1 MLAGL
6 QNMLT
11 HSENDELILFPIW
24 PNNRDV
30 NFKVNAPKNTTI
42 SGQYRDGKV
51 IKLKVSPESRKKD
64 IRINNNNLNNQQ

>member
-11 HSENDELILFPIW
+11 HSENDELILFPTW

-64 IRINNNNLNNQQ
+64 IRINNNLNNQQ